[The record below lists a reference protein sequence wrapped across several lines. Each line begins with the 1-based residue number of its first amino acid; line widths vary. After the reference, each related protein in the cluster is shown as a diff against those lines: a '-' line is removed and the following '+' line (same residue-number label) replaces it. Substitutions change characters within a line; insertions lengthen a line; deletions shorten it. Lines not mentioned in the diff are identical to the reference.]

1 MRSAAPP
8 ARKTSRIHPATS
20 GGSWVAASVL
30 GFAGVTWGAPCGAC
44 WEPAGGAAVEPSGGD
59 TGAVGVDC
67 SLDGTPL
74 DADEVEGSIGETAVV
89 LELPDEP

>member
-8 ARKTSRIHPATS
+8 ARKASRIHPATS

-44 WEPAGGAAVEPSGGD
+44 WEVAGGAAVELSGGD
-59 TGAVGVDC
+59 TGVVGVDG
-67 SLDGTPL
+67 SV